1 MAIAFHHSCFDQEIH
16 LPRDPDE
23 DLRYHQ
29 PIVIHLQ
36 WHLHTA
42 KHGAAGFRRDI
53 CKFVKRGICRL
64 LILSAGVGLLNRAP
78 VN

>member
-1 MAIAFHHSCFDQEIH
+1 MAIAFDHCCFDHEIH

-23 DLRYHQ
+23 HVRYHQ

-42 KHGAAGFRRDI
+42 KHGAAGFRHDI
-53 CKFVKRGICRL
+53 CKFVKRGIYRL
-64 LILSAGVGLLNRAP
+64 LILSAEVGY
-78 VN
+78 